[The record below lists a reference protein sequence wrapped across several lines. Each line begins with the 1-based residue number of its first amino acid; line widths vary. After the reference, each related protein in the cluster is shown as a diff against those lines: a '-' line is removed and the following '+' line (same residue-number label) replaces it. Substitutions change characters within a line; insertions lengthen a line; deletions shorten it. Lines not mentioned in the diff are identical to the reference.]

1 MTLNSRLSRRDALKL
16 ALSVGAASLVGCS
29 DTPIAERPLTF
40 WTLALSPYFDTF
52 VRGRIAAFEA
62 LHPGLRV
69 HWVDVPYE
77 ALERKLVTAAAAGRA
92 PDVVNTPDLSFARFA
107 RAGAFADLDPL
118 LDPSIPPRYL
128 GGAISMCRIGGRL
141 VGLPWYVNPQSLI
154 TNSALLSRGGLTPAT
169 LPTTWRAILDA
180 AGNFH
185 RATGTHLFS
194 QPLGEESQLP
204 IMMLAE
210 GLPIITGSSNGL
222 RAGTAHPSVLEY
234 LALWRD
240 AFTNGSLPRDAATR
254 GHAHLTDLY
263 QNGKLAAINTGPNFL
278 KRIRDIA
285 PPIFESTTI
294 LPGLTGDLGRIHM
307 PVMALSVLASSARP
321 TLAAALAAF
330 MTSEES
336 QLLLCHEAAVMP
348 STRASLDDPF
358 FTSPATDKLE
368 AARTVAANTVRDAV
382 AFTPALGTWPAM
394 RKAFEEQFKSVLLE
408 GSPLDAAMSRVDEQ
422 WNALLAEETE
432 ATSDAIP
439 RPAPR
444 PSP

>member
-1 MTLNSRLSRRDALKL
+1 MRRTTRLSRRDALKL
-16 ALSVGAASLVGCS
+16 ALSVGAASLAGCA
-29 DTPIAERPLTF
+29 DTPPSERPLTF

-118 LDPSIPPRYL
+118 LDASIPPRYL
-128 GGAISMCRIGGRL
+128 SGAISMCRIGGKL

-154 TNSALLSRGGLTPAT
+154 ANSALLARGGLTPAT
-169 LPTTWRAILDA
+169 LPTNWRAILDA
-180 AGNFH
+180 AGGFH

-210 GLPIITGSSNGL
+210 GLPIITGSATGL
-222 RAGTAHPSVLEY
+222 RAGTSHPSVLEY
-234 LALWRD
+234 LGLWRD
-240 AFTNGSLPRDAATR
+240 AFTNGALPRDAATR

-278 KRIRDIA
+278 KRIRDVA

-307 PVMALSVLASSARP
+307 PVMALSVLASSKQPA
-321 TLAAALAAF
+321 LAAALAAF
-330 MTSEES
+330 MTSAES

-358 FTSPATDKLE
+358 FTSAATDKLE
-368 AARTVAANTVRDAV
+368 TARAVAANTVRDAV

-394 RKAFEEQFKSVLLE
+394 RKAFEEQFKGVLLE

-422 WNALLAEETE
+422 WNSLLAEETE

-439 RPAPR
+439 RPAAR